1 MLRKKGSDIQR
12 KKPNGRKDITK
23 RKNQNGC
30 DASCLM
36 PTARYWHQLGDKGL
50 TVFIIDPRLT
60 LIIPL
65 VAIIR
70 IGNSMNSVVPQ
81 GAWPAPPIPPAAE
94 PKRRIRLH
102 SMIDCRTEM
111 VRLYKEMRN
120 GRLKV
125 EDGSRLVHVLGMIS
139 RSFQDTDLEAR
150 LTALEQS
157 E

>member
-1 MLRKKGSDIQR
+1 MS
-12 KKPNGRKDITK
+12 
-23 RKNQNGC
+23 
-30 DASCLM
+30 S
-36 PTARYWHQLGDKGL
+36 
-50 TVFIIDPRLT
+50 
-60 LIIPL
+60 L
-65 VAIIR
+65 VPA
-70 IGNSMNSVVPQ
+70 GT
-81 GAWPAPPIPPAAE
+81 WPAPPIPEQSAE

-102 SMIDCRTEM
+102 SMIDCRQEM

-150 LTALEQS
+150 LIALEQS